1 MYSSYMPMILS
12 EIEKLK
18 LENSNLRGQ
27 VAEYREIVAELS
39 EQLKK
44 YKRPIEIKET
54 FVKDKT

>member
-1 MYSSYMPMILS
+1 MPMILS

-44 YKRPIEIKET
+44 YKKTIDIREISAE
-54 FVKDKT
+54 DKK

>member
-1 MYSSYMPMILS
+1 MPMILN

-44 YKRPIEIKET
+44 YRQPIEIQET
-54 FVKDKT
+54 SARDRK

>member
-1 MYSSYMPMILS
+1 MILN

-18 LENSNLRGQ
+18 LENANLRGQ

-44 YKRPIEIKET
+44 YRQPIEIQET
-54 FVKDKT
+54 SAKDRK

>member
-1 MYSSYMPMILS
+1 MIKILS

-27 VAEYREIVAELS
+27 IAEYREIVAELS

-44 YKRPIEIKET
+44 YKQSINIRET
-54 FVKDKT
+54 SEADRK

>member
-1 MYSSYMPMILS
+1 MIKILS

-27 VAEYREIVAELS
+27 IAEYREIVAELS

-44 YKRPIEIKET
+44 YKQPIDIQET
-54 FVKDKT
+54 SGKDRM